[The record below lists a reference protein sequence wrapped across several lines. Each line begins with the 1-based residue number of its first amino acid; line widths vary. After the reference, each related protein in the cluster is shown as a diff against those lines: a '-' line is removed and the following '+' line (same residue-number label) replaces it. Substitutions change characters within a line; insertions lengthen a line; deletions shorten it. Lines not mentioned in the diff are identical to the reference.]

1 VGVSDLA
8 ELLPGIAAVITSVGG
23 IVVSLY
29 AIRRGSKRERE
40 RAAGNAIDK
49 VISGGDDDGDD
60 DDRRDAIAAVVEEIL
75 KRQEKD
81 GEP

>member
-1 VGVSDLA
+1 MGVSDLA

-29 AIRRGSKRERE
+29 AIKRGSKRERE
-40 RAAGNAIDK
+40 RAAEKAIDK
-49 VISGGDDDGDD
+49 VTGGNDDEDQDDDQ
-60 DDRRDAIAAVVEEIL
+60 RAAIAAVVEEIL
-75 KRQEKD
+75 KRQAKD